1 MQRGDHLI
9 TPRRGYAHHGLYL
22 GQRQVIHYVPRQ
34 GIRVVSLGTFSQG
47 RDCTVRFHR
56 TRRYGTEASIARARR
71 RLHEC
76 RYHLLF
82 NNCEHFVTW
91 CIQGQAE
98 SRQVSMAATTLGS
111 AALSVRV
118 LPLLCPSRR
127 PDPFLTAPVPGLGRF
142 LARYAAS
149 DRGLSGP
156 AWLNRTWLT
165 GTGSPGQLVMAAGQ
179 VLDHVIRMSK

>member
-34 GIRVVSLGTFSQG
+34 GVRVVSLGTFSQG
-47 RDCTVRFHR
+47 RDCTVRLHR
-56 TRRYGTEASIARARR
+56 TRRYDTEASIARARR

-91 CIQGQAE
+91 CIQGRAE

-111 AALSVRV
+111 AALSARV

-127 PDPFLTAPVPGLGRF
+127 PDPFLTAPAPGLGQVLTRYTASGWV
-142 LARYAAS
+142 LAGPVRLTATAS
-149 DRGLSGP
+149 S
-156 AWLNRTWLT
+156 
-165 GTGSPGQLVMAAGQ
+165 GQLAVMAAQ
-179 VLDHVIRMSK
+179 VLGRVVRMAGRA